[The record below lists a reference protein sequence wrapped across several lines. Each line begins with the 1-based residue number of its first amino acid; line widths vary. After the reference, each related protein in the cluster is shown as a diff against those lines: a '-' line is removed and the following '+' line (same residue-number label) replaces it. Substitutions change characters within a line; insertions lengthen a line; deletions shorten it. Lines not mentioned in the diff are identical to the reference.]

1 MLKKRGIY
9 AALIALVIA
18 AGLLSR
24 YWRAYMPH
32 EVNLVLGDALW
43 ALMVYLMVRFVL
55 IRKSIRTVFLISLA
69 FCYAIELSQL
79 YHSAFI
85 DGIRSTTLGGLVLG
99 YGFLWS
105 DLLAY
110 LMGASAGAAVEWV
123 FRHE

>member
-1 MLKKRGIY
+1 MLRKRGIS

-18 AGLLSR
+18 TGLLSR
-24 YWRAYMPH
+24 HWRAYMPH

-43 ALMVYLMVRFVL
+43 ALMVYLMVRFAL
-55 IRKSIRTVFLISLA
+55 IGKSIRTVFLISLA